1 MDINID
7 KLIEDLEMLRI
18 NVDVEC
24 QYCDSTGVLRD
35 KYERA
40 NEMLDDCLSI
50 IKETVNKNKV
60 NGRIL

>member
-1 MDINID
+1 MDIHID
-7 KLIEDLEMLRI
+7 KLLKDLETLRI
-18 NVDVEC
+18 DVDVEC
-24 QYCDSTGVLRD
+24 QYCDPSGTLRD

-60 NGRIL
+60 NERIL